1 MVAILIAY
9 SGSVDAVGVSYNGTI
24 ENMPADGLLPENGI
38 VTMIGGNETKDMY
51 NLSVVMDTYRPGD
64 TITVF
69 GDDGDYYTLS
79 GKYVLDQD
87 VYYYDIE
94 RTNVDETTQF
104 GKFIVTG
111 DVTREE

>member
-1 MVAILIAY
+1 MAVGPANKDIEYY
-9 SGSVDAVGVSYNGTI
+9 SGDELDKTFQVAKGGLSIDMSSDVLLMHVKRKKTDPLSKAVAV
-24 ENMPADGLLPENGI
+24 
-38 VTMIGGNETKDMY
+38 
-51 NLSVVMDTYRPGD
+51 LSSAGD